1 MSRCFVFSFAPL
13 VSQDEFMAI
22 AKGTPVTAQL
32 AVLDRLVEEQ
42 PVLSEANADA
52 SRVYADWWQL
62 TVQRVHICVFHSIFC
77 RQINDIV
84 VWRGSLTQSSVS
96 PIELVILVGTDRF
109 PFGHWRSSRT
119 R

>member
-1 MSRCFVFSFAPL
+1 
-13 VSQDEFMAI
+13 MAI

-62 TVQRVHICVFHSIFC
+62 TIHRVHICFF
-77 RQINDIV
+77 
-84 VWRGSLTQSSVS
+84 
-96 PIELVILVGTDRF
+96 F
-109 PFGHWRSSRT
+109 MRSCVDESMP
-119 R
+119 